1 MATGYCL
8 KDCNVDGKDYKTG
21 AVGLDEEELERLC
34 ASYPNPFQT
43 AHPPSPAGT
52 NPASE
57 TSDETSGTADATDQ
71 AGT

>member
-1 MATGYCL
+1 MATGYCQ
-8 KDCNVDGKDYKTG
+8 KDCNVDGKDYKAG
-21 AVGLDEEELERLC
+21 YVELDEEELERLC
-34 ASYPNPFQT
+34 ASYPNLFQT

-71 AGT
+71 ART

>member
-1 MATGYCL
+1 MATGYCQ
-8 KDCNVDGKDYKTG
+8 KDCNVDGKDYKAG
-21 AVGLDEEELERLC
+21 AVELDEEELERLC
-34 ASYPNPFQT
+34 ASYPNLFQT
-43 AHPPSPAGT
+43 AHPPSTAGT